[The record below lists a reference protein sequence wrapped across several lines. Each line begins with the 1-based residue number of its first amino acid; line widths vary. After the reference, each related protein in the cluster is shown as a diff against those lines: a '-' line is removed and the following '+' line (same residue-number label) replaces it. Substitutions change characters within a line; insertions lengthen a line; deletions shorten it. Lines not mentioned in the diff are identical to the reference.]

1 MPGLQTIYIVQQPKL
16 YTIFS
21 QEVLKKY
28 VIGKEC
34 DVALFSV

>member
-21 QEVLKKY
+21 QEILQKY
-28 VIGKEC
+28 VIGIEY
-34 DVALFSV
+34 DVPLFSV